1 MMKKVI
7 SIVLIVMTLV
17 GLMIPV
23 FAGAEGNTM
32 YVNCENGKSLNVRR
46 APNGKVMYRVVCG
59 SALEVDPVVPCPKG
73 WTFVRVP
80 GHTSGGYVMSKYLF
94 TQEPGKYEITER
106 KASFAKVTPFS
117 AAALHLEG
125 MDKELTALR
134 ETPNATG
141 RTIRQL
147 VEGDLLKVVARGV
160 NWSRVV
166 DPATGRTGYVTN
178 LCVSKL

>member
-1 MMKKVI
+1 MKKVI

-73 WTFVRVP
+73 WAFVRVP
-80 GHTSGGYVMSKYLF
+80 GHTSGGYVMTKFLF

-106 KASFAKVTPFS
+106 KATFTKVSPFR
-117 AAALHLEG
+117 AAARHLAELG
-125 MDKELTALR
+125 TELTALR
-134 ETPNATG
+134 ETPNASAKA
-141 RTIRQL
+141 IRQL
-147 VEGDLLKVVARGV
+147 AEGDLLKVVARGI

-166 DPATGRTGYVTN
+166 DLSTGRTGYVTN